1 MRIVNRRGDI
11 TTSRAKFIC
20 HQTNC
25 KGKMGSGV
33 AKVIRTR
40 FPEIYSQFLQFYDMD
55 NAKLGAYQICDI
67 LEGNR
72 NRHSAQ
78 YVVNLYAQDAYG
90 YDGKRYTSY
99 DAFLTSIES
108 FRDLLKTNMGSY
120 VYGYV
125 DNPEPEN
132 TIKYPE
138 TTIAF
143 PVNIGCKRGG
153 ADWQIIKRMI
163 EMTFENMNVVIEYWD
178 FDTPEN
184 ENR

>member
-33 AKVIRTR
+33 AKAIRTR

-72 NRHSAQ
+72 NRHSTQ
-78 YVVNLYAQDAYG
+78 YIVNLYAQDAYG

-99 DAFLTSIES
+99 DAF
-108 FRDLLKTNMGSY
+108 
-120 VYGYV
+120 
-125 DNPEPEN
+125 
-132 TIKYPE
+132 
-138 TTIAF
+138 
-143 PVNIGCKRGG
+143 
-153 ADWQIIKRMI
+153 
-163 EMTFENMNVVIEYWD
+163 
-178 FDTPEN
+178 
-184 ENR
+184 